1 MSRRVGTGLG
11 LHELNGLHRY
21 MVTSRAAG
29 GGSDVAHATHVT
41 HVTELTCVTNE
52 VSPLDHLLAGGLE
65 DPALALG
72 QALDAVGGDL
82 VQDRIDGFA
91 EELIGG
97 QVFLDAR
104 VALAPAGRCPVGGLD
119 QRAERLAPGPVQAR
133 PVPMPIND

>member
-52 VSPLDHLLAGGLE
+52 VSPPGHLLAGGLE
-65 DPALALG
+65 NPALALG

-82 VQDRIDGFA
+82 VQDRIDGLA
-91 EELIGG
+91 EE
-97 QVFLDAR
+97 FLGWQILLHAR
-104 VALAPAGRCPVGGLD
+104 VALPPRRRRPSGGLD
-119 QRAERLAPGPVQAR
+119 QRAQRRGSGSPQAR
-133 PVPMPIND
+133 PLPM